1 MSRRPLVKHVTLR
14 KFQQSDPMTLP
25 TMEFFTVNGNLKAL
39 SVAQALRKML
49 LQTHN
54 FLLAILRVFVP

>member
-1 MSRRPLVKHVTLR
+1 MYRNDVALR

-25 TMEFFTVNGNLKAL
+25 TMEILTLNGNLKAL

-49 LQTHN
+49 PDTHN
-54 FLLAILRVFVP
+54 FLLAHPRVFVL